1 MIRRYIYFFLFLA
14 CALVVAV
21 SVEPS
26 SLAARNAPPAEGDT
40 TGTSRV
46 KFSHKFHIVEAG
58 VECVTCHPAVKT
70 SAVSTDNLFPSHE
83 QCASCHQEQIDSTCG
98 YCHVNPENIEP
109 RAVPVRELIFSHKKH
124 VDMASV
130 ECKTCHVDVDSS
142 ANVSTMHLP
151 GMATC
156 NTCHNV
162 RQATNQC
169 EACHTNFAQLLPK
182 DHLRSDFRRFHGETT
197 RLGAM
202 DVSCENCHRQTFCQE
217 CHQTT
222 GLKDFTGTGRDLQTD
237 PRPRTSPKDDPRQ
250 TVLQRVHDLNYRF
263 THGVDARARQSEC
276 ASCHNQQEFCSQ
288 CHQAGGNITQSH
300 FKPASHMIPGFVKM
314 GVGSGGGLHAEEA
327 RRDMESCASCHDA
340 EGQDPVC
347 LTCHAENGK
356 VR

>member
-1 MIRRYIYFFLFLA
+1 MIRRYIYLFVFLL
-14 CALVVAV
+14 CALVAAV
-21 SVEPS
+21 SLKPS
-26 SLAARNAPPAEGDT
+26 SLAALGVPQVGSET
-40 TGTSRV
+40 TGTSRI
-46 KFSHKFHIVEAG
+46 KFSHKFHIAEAG
-58 VECVTCHPAVKT
+58 VECAVCHPAVKT
-70 SAVSTDNLFPSHE
+70 SAKSRDNLFPSHTE
-83 QCASCHQEQIDSTCG
+83 CGTCHQEQIDSTCG
-98 YCHVNPENIEP
+98 YCHLNPATIEP
-109 RAVPVRELIFSHKKH
+109 RTMPTREVIFSHQKH
-124 VDMASV
+124 LDMANV

-142 ANVSTMHLP
+142 TDVRTMHLP

-156 NTCHNV
+156 NTCHNDLK
-162 RQATNQC
+162 ASNQC
-169 EACHTNFAQLLPK
+169 ETCHTNFAQLLPK

-222 GLKDFTGTGRDLQTD
+222 GLKNFGGRDLISD
-237 PRPRTSPKDDPRQ
+237 PRPKTSPKDDARQ
-250 TVLQRVHDLNYRF
+250 TVLQRVHDLNYRY

-276 ASCHNQQEFCSQ
+276 ASCHDKQQFCSE
-288 CHQAGGNITQSH
+288 CHQNGGNITQAH
-300 FKPASHMIPGFVKM
+300 FKPASHIVSGFVKM

-356 VR
+356 AR

>member
-1 MIRRYIYFFLFLA
+1 MIRRYIYFFIFLA

-26 SLAARNAPPAEGDT
+26 SLAARNVPLAGGDT
-40 TGTSRV
+40 TGTARV
-46 KFSHKFHIVEAG
+46 KFSHQFHVAEAG
-58 VECVTCHPAVKT
+58 LECVACHPAVKT
-70 SAVSTDNLFPSHE
+70 SAKSSDNLFPSHQE
-83 QCASCHQEQIDSTCG
+83 CASCHQDQIDSTCG
-98 YCHVNPENIEP
+98 YCHLNPDNIEP
-109 RAVPVRELIFSHKKH
+109 RTVPAREVIFSHQRH
-124 VDMASV
+124 LGMTNV
-130 ECKTCHVDVDSS
+130 ECKTCHADVDSS
-142 ANVSTMHLP
+142 TNVGTIHLP

-156 NTCHNV
+156 NTCHND
-162 RQATNQC
+162 RKATNQC
-169 EACHTNFAQLLPK
+169 EACHTNFAQLLPR

-222 GLKDFTGTGRDLQTD
+222 GLKDFGGTGSDLMAD
-237 PRPRTSPKDDPRQ
+237 PRPKTSPKDDARP

-263 THGVDARARQSEC
+263 THGIDARSRQSEC

-288 CHQAGGNITQSH
+288 CHQAGGNITQAH
-300 FKPASHMIPGFVKM
+300 FKPASHLIPGFVNRAS
-314 GVGSGGGLHAEEA
+314 GAGGGLHAEEA
-327 RRDMESCASCHDA
+327 QRDMESCASCHDA

-356 VR
+356 IR